1 MKAIASNRTA
11 YAFGF
16 RFLALAGVAGPFVY
30 AAVVAVLG
38 RLYPGYSHLSQ
49 TMSELGA
56 ADAPHA
62 LIMNIAG
69 LGLLGIMIMAF
80 AAALHQGS
88 SQSGR
93 TIFGTVLIAASGA
106 ALVMTAVFPCDTG
119 GEITTAGRLH
129 GVFAAVGS
137 VCMVVGMLI
146 TAFILYKDSQWRDC
160 AILSVTIALLASALA
175 ALYGLDI
182 IEGWKG
188 ALQRVSMGVAL
199 LWVVVVAVRL
209 LRLPQS
215 VSASSQRSPVGPS

>member
-1 MKAIASNRTA
+1 MKAIAAIQIKNAVSR
-11 YAFGF
+11 
-16 RFLALAGVAGPFVY
+16 RFLALCGLAGPIVY
-30 AAVVAVLG
+30 VTVVAVLG
-38 RLYPGYSHLSQ
+38 HLYPGYSHLSQ

-62 LIMNIAG
+62 LVMNIAG
-69 LGLLGIMIMAF
+69 IALLGVMIMAF

-88 SQSGR
+88 SQRGR
-93 TIFGTVLIAASGA
+93 TTFGTVLIAASGA
-106 ALVMTAVFPCDTG
+106 SLVMTAVFPCDTG
-119 GEITTAGRLH
+119 GEITLAGQLH

-146 TAFILYKDSQWRDC
+146 TALILYEDSRWRSY
-160 AILSVTIALLASALA
+160 AVLSVAIALLASALA
-175 ALYGLDI
+175 VFYGLDI

-188 ALQRVSMGVAL
+188 ALQRISMGVAL

-215 VSASSQRSPVGPS
+215 ETASS